1 VAQAVHVRLHRRSA
15 SVVWP
20 AIGAVATLI
29 CGALA
34 ASAAYPDDLLS
45 AAGDLAVAVVFVT
58 CGASLWADDRAGD
71 LSGPLMVATGAAWL
85 LGDLADGLALLH
97 RGPLVQLLVAAPT
110 GRPRT
115 WPERLIVAAGYADA
129 LVGGVGRDERATV
142 ALAVL
147 VAGTAIGRWAAAG
160 VAERRARALPAA
172 AALAIA
178 FVLVVGAVAGAGHAD
193 AVTWSYD
200 AVLVLTAAALF
211 ADARRRLAPQVVT
224 KVVIDLGSIPGG
236 DSLTQALRR
245 ALGDPSL
252 VVGYALDGG
261 PVVDERGLPV
271 DLPTADADRAVTSIE
286 ADGTAAVLVHDRD
299 ALRAP
304 GLADSVA
311 AAVRLALD
319 NVRLESQI
327 RARLSDVEAS
337 RARLLAAR
345 DSERRSLETRLRARV
360 AVRLE
365 HASRLL
371 LGLEENPEPLVEAL
385 PGELDRARGA
395 LDRFAAGLHPVGLE
409 AGGLP
414 GALPALAAGAPLRVD
429 VDVACGRLAPD
440 VELAAW
446 FVCSEAL
453 ANAIKHA
460 AASRVTIRAELE
472 DGWLVVAVADDG
484 RGGADPAAGRGLS
497 GLAARVDAIGG
508 RVEVG
513 GRFGGGTRLRAWLP
527 AQERP

>member
-1 VAQAVHVRLHRRSA
+1 MAQALPVRLDRLSS

-20 AIGAVATLI
+20 AAAAVATLI

-34 ASAAYPDDLLS
+34 ARAHYPHDLLS

-58 CGASLWADDRAGD
+58 CGAILWSDDRAGD
-71 LSGPLMVATGAAWL
+71 LTGPLMVATGAAWL
-85 LGDLADGLALLH
+85 LGDLVDRLAMLH

-115 WPERLIVAAGYADA
+115 WPVRVIVAAGYADA
-129 LVGGVGRDERATV
+129 LFPGIGGDERSTV
-142 ALAVL
+142 VFAVL
-147 VAGTAIGRWAAAG
+147 LAGTAVGRWAVAG
-160 VAERRARALPAA
+160 GPERRARALPAA
-172 AALAIA
+172 SALAIA
-178 FVLVVGAVAGAGHAD
+178 LVLAVGALAGAGHAD

-211 ADARRRLAPQVVT
+211 VDARRRLAPQVVT
-224 KVVIDLGSIPGG
+224 KVVIDLGSTAAGSSP
-236 DSLTQALRR
+236 TQALRR

-252 VVGYALDGG
+252 VLGYALDGG
-261 PVVDERGLPV
+261 PVVDERGLRV
-271 DLPTADADRAVTSIE
+271 ELPTADADRVVTPIE
-286 ADGTAAVLVHDRD
+286 ADGTTAVLVHGRETLQ
-299 ALRAP
+299 AS

-311 AAVRLALD
+311 AAVRLALN
-319 NVRLESQI
+319 NVYLESEI
-327 RARLSDVEAS
+327 RARLRDVEAS

-345 DSERRSLETRLRARV
+345 DSERRVLETRLRARV

-371 LGLEENPEPLVEAL
+371 VGLERNPEPLVAAL
-385 PGELDRARGA
+385 PGELARARDA
-395 LDRFAAGLHPVGLE
+395 LNRFAAGLHPVGLDG
-409 AGGLP
+409 GGLAV
-414 GALPALAAGAPLRVD
+414 ALPALADSAPLD
-429 VDVACGRLAPD
+429 VEIDVTCTRLAPD

-460 AASRVTIRAELE
+460 ACSRVTIRAELE
-472 DGWLVVAVADDG
+472 DGWLVVAVTDDG
-484 RGGADPAAGRGLS
+484 RGGADPAAGRGLR

-508 RVEVG
+508 RLEVG
-513 GRFGGGTRLRAWLP
+513 GRPGGGTRLRAWLP
-527 AQERP
+527 PQERP